1 LKANSFWQKEINEQ
15 RIHTP
20 DHYYVSPLTRTL
32 QTANLTFTGLDLPK
46 GSAAFVPTI
55 KELFRE
61 GISIHTCDHRHN
73 RSYIHAMFPSW
84 PIEEGF
90 SEVDELW
97 NGVTAETSG
106 AQDVRSAK
114 ALGQVFFASSSKKKS
129 FVSITSHS
137 GEISS
142 ILRVLGHR
150 TFSLST
156 GAVIPVLV
164 KAEKTDEKKPA
175 TTSVAWTVSPHC
187 TEPPVSS
194 ISACVCPSSAVPVTT
209 ALATG
214 F

>member
-1 LKANSFWQKEINEQ
+1 
-15 RIHTP
+15 
-20 DHYYVSPLTRTL
+20 
-32 QTANLTFTGLDLPK
+32 
-46 GSAAFVPTI
+46 
-55 KELFRE
+55 
-61 GISIHTCDHRHN
+61 
-73 RSYIHAMFPSW
+73 MFPSW
-84 PIEEGF
+84 PIEQGF
-90 SEVDELW
+90 SEEDELW

-106 AQDVRSAK
+106 AQDIRSAK
-114 ALGQVFFASSSKKKS
+114 ALGEVFFASLSKEKS

-150 TFSLST
+150 TFSLKT

-164 KAEKTDEKKPA
+164 KAEKVKKDTV
-175 TTSVAWTVSPHC
+175 TTTVAWTVSPHC

-194 ISACVCPSSAVPVTT
+194 VTACVCPSSAVPVTS

>member
-1 LKANSFWQKEINEQ
+1 
-15 RIHTP
+15 
-20 DHYYVSPLTRTL
+20 
-32 QTANLTFTGLDLPK
+32 
-46 GSAAFVPTI
+46 
-55 KELFRE
+55 
-61 GISIHTCDHRHN
+61 
-73 RSYIHAMFPSW
+73 MFPSW